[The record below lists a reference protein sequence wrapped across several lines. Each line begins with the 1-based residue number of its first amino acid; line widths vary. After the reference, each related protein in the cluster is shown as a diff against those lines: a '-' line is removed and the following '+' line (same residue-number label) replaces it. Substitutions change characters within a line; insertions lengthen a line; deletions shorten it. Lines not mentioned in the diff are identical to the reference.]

1 MESLRGPT
9 PCLSARDCD
18 REQVEALRRSS
29 PTAET
34 DARTSAVNDIVVVRP
49 VLAGLGS
56 PRAGPGSGGVG
67 AGVARGI
74 SPSSL
79 LAMQRLAGNRATV
92 QAVGRIRRSGTSD
105 MLGAVDDEE
114 TADGAPAT
122 TGGLASPKE
131 RDVAAGPPDGG
142 GPPGGAGSP
151 GGPGAPG
158 GGDGSP
164 SARSGEKASLK
175 PDVFAGA
182 PTTKPELL
190 AKAVKAGSGPPT
202 GAAAETS
209 PPARKTDPPPIVTGA
224 AGGAGTTAAGPT
236 GGAPTA
242 PLPAGGAGTAPATA
256 LTTAAGP
263 APGAQPAPGAG
274 AQPAPGPGI
283 PGLTPAPAPAP
294 TPATGP
300 GGVPD
305 PETAR
310 TNIDWNKI
318 LADFGPPVRTVLEV
332 GRLIPGWGLLSGLG
346 ADSINFASDLAAIPN
361 SENAELTTDLVI
373 FRNFL
378 NIGNN
383 GVGHV
388 LYVNQLI
395 QDGLA
400 GSVVG
405 AEFVP
410 LTAAA
415 NEVLSGVKVG
425 LDEVQMGTDIIIEVE
440 ALYQSNHAPTSAEAE
455 QWRALAD
462 GYAANILGDIV
473 NLTLD
478 VISLASAGA
487 ANTAPVQQARQPLT
501 LAGAF
506 MKNAAP
512 NIIAGINGVLGVWLG
527 TLITEGRHAYEGTP
541 TELRDRALAYDLAG
555 GFVDGEALR
564 ARTTYDTINF
574 VIEAFQAYADQQI
587 EQINAVAMAL
597 SGGKTAFELVRDAVQ
612 AGLQDMTRKLEMV
625 ERLGALASDA
635 QTNAAAISEACAGI
649 LDTLNSLVMPD
660 VELPEVELGEGI
672 VAGAAEAI
680 ANEAVAAANAA
691 IRATMAT
698 VTVRIEGVKDEIRG
712 PVEAVQE
719 RSDDIGEWLALLA
732 TQCTAMAATLNG
744 HITRFSEGLG
754 RCTNAEQVIDLIIGE
769 ISELTGM
776 PRFTVQELRDMWRNV
791 GGYIDQFVALG
802 PRLHQHATDLRAQ
815 ADLLESGAGAG
826 PTFALPPGPPQ
837 EPPPGG
843 SPALLPGALPPPGA
857 GAAPVTAVA

>member
-1 MESLRGPT
+1 P
-9 PCLSARDCD
+9 A
-18 REQVEALRRSS
+18 
-29 PTAET
+29 
-34 DARTSAVNDIVVVRP
+34 
-49 VLAGLGS
+49 
-56 PRAGPGSGGVG
+56 PGS
-67 AGVARGI
+67 
-74 SPSSL
+74 
-79 LAMQRLAGNRATV
+79 
-92 QAVGRIRRSGTSD
+92 
-105 MLGAVDDEE
+105 
-114 TADGAPAT
+114 
-122 TGGLASPKE
+122 
-131 RDVAAGPPDGG
+131 
-142 GPPGGAGSP
+142 
-151 GGPGAPG
+151 
-158 GGDGSP
+158 
-164 SARSGEKASLK
+164 
-175 PDVFAGA
+175 
-182 PTTKPELL
+182 
-190 AKAVKAGSGPPT
+190 
-202 GAAAETS
+202 
-209 PPARKTDPPPIVTGA
+209 
-224 AGGAGTTAAGPT
+224 
-236 GGAPTA
+236 APTA
-242 PLPAGGAGTAPATA
+242 A
-256 LTTAAGP
+256 
-263 APGAQPAPGAG
+263 
-274 AQPAPGPGI
+274 
-283 PGLTPAPAPAP
+283 PAPAPAP
-294 TPATGP
+294 GPAPAAPTPAATGP

-310 TNIDWNKI
+310 TDIDWNQI

-361 SENAELTTDLVI
+361 SENADLVTGLI
-373 FRNFL
+373 VFRNFV

-383 GVGHV
+383 GVGHI

-425 LDEVQMGTDIIIEVE
+425 LDEVQIGTDIIIEVE
-440 ALYQSNHAPTSAEAE
+440 SLYESNHAPTSAEAE

-473 NLTLD
+473 NITLD

-512 NIIAGINGVLGVWLG
+512 NIISGINGVLGVWLG

-541 TELRDRALAYDLAG
+541 TELRSRALAYDVAG

-564 ARTTYDTINF
+564 ARTVYDTINF

-597 SGGKTAFELVRDAVQ
+597 SGGKTAFELIRDSVQ
-612 AGLQDMTRKLEMV
+612 AGLQDMTGKLEMV
-625 ERLGALASDA
+625 ERLGSLASDA
-635 QTNAAAISEACAGI
+635 QTNAATISEACAGI
-649 LDTLNSLVMPD
+649 LDALESLVMPE
-660 VELPEVELGEGI
+660 VRLPEVEIGEGV
-672 VAGAAEAI
+672 VAEAAEAI

-691 IRATMAT
+691 IRRTMAT
-698 VTVRIEGVKDEIRG
+698 VTRRIEGIKDEIRG

-732 TQCTAMAATLNG
+732 TQCAAMAATLNE

-776 PRFTVQELRDMWRNV
+776 PRFTVQELRDTWRDV
-791 GGYIDQFVALG
+791 GRYIDQFVALG
-802 PRLHQHATDLRAQ
+802 PRLHQHASSLRAQ
-815 ADLLESGAGAG
+815 ADLLETGEGAG
-826 PTFALPPGPPQ
+826 PTNALPPGPPE
-837 EPPPGG
+837 EPPG
-843 SPALLPGALPPPGA
+843 LPPGA
-857 GAAPVTAVA
+857 PPGPPGAPPGPGSGATPVTAVA